1 MAEFRTLFAAQ
12 CLTMVAG
19 ATSGLALGTIV
30 HAETGSAVL
39 TGLSMFGGPLVAL
52 LASSFV
58 LAASDTMRPRRA
70 LVLVS
75 VVVCVADLAQALPGL
90 TWPVRFGLL
99 AVVWLVLSASAGAG
113 VALMADLLPSDA
125 FVLGRATLNIAVG
138 SMQIVAYGVGGLLL
152 IVLSSPSTCSSSP
165 RPPRPS
171 PRCSSGPGSPTGRHE
186 RAARSCVVPAR

>member
-1 MAEFRTLFAAQ
+1 MRTYRELFGVAEFRTLFAAQ

-30 HAETGSAVL
+30 HAETGSAIL

-75 VVVCVADLAQALPGL
+75 VVVCAADLAQALPGL
-90 TWPVRFGLL
+90 ASASHARTWP
-99 AVVWLVLSASAGAG
+99 
-113 VALMADLLPSDA
+113 
-125 FVLGRATLNIAVG
+125 IVG
-138 SMQIVAYGVGGLLL
+138 
-152 IVLSSPSTCSSSP
+152 
-165 RPPRPS
+165 
-171 PRCSSGPGSPTGRHE
+171 
-186 RAARSCVVPAR
+186 